1 MQRAEQAAQLDEL
14 AVGAR
19 QLRAERAELLAD
31 VASALTCDL
40 ADPPF
45 EPPALGLDRERPGVP
60 LGEGVLDARKQGRI
74 RIEKLFDLPLHSEDV
89 PVHGSGVRLSAWPR
103 RGDMGQA
110 AHLPASLDPPRKGQG
125 YTGAV
130 RARLAVVALLAALA
144 PSAAAAAS
152 LPSALASALR
162 VPHVSLAATGAVVLD
177 LDTGATIYSR
187 NATLSLLPASNEKLA
202 VTYAALTALGPAF
215 TIETDVL
222 GEGQQTGATW
232 QGDLVLKGYGDPSLS
247 TADLTALARQVRA
260 NGITRVTGSVL
271 GDESWFDSGRT
282 APGWKAAFYINE
294 SPPLSALIVDRGRYG
309 RYTSHDPA
317 LAAAELFRSAL
328 VHAGVHVGG
337 TARHGTADDGAVP
350 IGAVDSPP
358 LSLIVHWMDRVS
370 DNFTA
375 EMLVKELGAVQAGH
389 GTTAAGVGVVTGL
402 LAQAGVPLAGV
413 RIVDGSGL
421 SLLDRETPA
430 ALASLLTAM
439 WNDVEV
445 RLELLSSLP
454 VAGRTGT
461 LADRMRRSAAAGVV
475 RAKTG
480 TTDNASALSGFA
492 GDRYVFSIL
501 QNGWPISWSWA
512 RLAQDRFATLLAA
525 AQ

>member
-1 MQRAEQAAQLDEL
+1 M
-14 AVGAR
+14 
-19 QLRAERAELLAD
+19 
-31 VASALTCDL
+31 
-40 ADPPF
+40 
-45 EPPALGLDRERPGVP
+45 
-60 LGEGVLDARKQGRI
+60 GR
-74 RIEKLFDLPLHSEDV
+74 
-89 PVHGSGVRLSAWPR
+89 
-103 RGDMGQA
+103 A
-110 AHLPASLDPPRKGQG
+110 AHLPWSWDPPQIGQG

-130 RARLAVVALLAALA
+130 RARLAVAALLAALM
-144 PSAAAAAS
+144 PTAAAAAS
-152 LPSALASALR
+152 LPSALANALR

-177 LDTGATIYSR
+177 LDTGATIYQR

-202 VTYAALTALGPAF
+202 VTYGALTALGPAF

-222 GEGQQTGATW
+222 GEGQQAGETW
-232 QGDLVLKGYGDPSLS
+232 QGDLVLKGYGDPTLS
-247 TADLTALARQVRA
+247 TADLTVLARQVRA
-260 NGITRVTGSVL
+260 SGITHVTGSVL
-271 GDESWFDSGRT
+271 GDESWFDSRRT

-294 SPPLSALIVDRGRYG
+294 SPPLSALIVDRGRFG

-317 LAAAELFRSAL
+317 LAAAQLFGSAL
-328 VHAGVHVGG
+328 ARAGVHVVGA
-337 TARHGTADDGAVP
+337 ARHGTANDAAVP
-350 IGAVDSPP
+350 IGAVDSPA

-375 EMLVKELGAVQAGH
+375 EMLVKELGAVQAEH
-389 GTTAAGVGVVTGL
+389 GTTAAGVGVITGL

-413 RIVDGSGL
+413 RMVDGSGL

-430 ALASLLTAM
+430 ALASLLTTM

-461 LADRMRRSAAAGVV
+461 LAHRMRRGAATGVV

-492 GDRYVFSIL
+492 GERYVFSIL

-512 RLAQDRFATLLAA
+512 RLAQDRFATVLAA